1 MRQCRTKGRSR
12 FSAHGS
18 CRSFTVLATPGVR
31 THLRHLFE
39 RHRPGARECDQDLW
53 GSGRQDRPLKGHPL
67 RSEELPGCPS
77 GAAYPRR
84 TAPLGPGPCLR
95 STLEEVARADLIVHV
110 VDACAPDAL
119 SQVTAVRGVLY
130 EIGAAHLPELLVL
143 NKVDCAPVEA
153 LAALRRAY
161 PRALTASALTGQ
173 GLELLRDAI
182 VAALAGTW
190 HDDVAYPG
198 EPAGVPLVDAPAPD
212 KAAGLAD

>member
-1 MRQCRTKGRSR
+1 M
-12 FSAHGS
+12 
-18 CRSFTVLATPGVR
+18 
-31 THLRHLFE
+31 
-39 RHRPGARECDQDLW
+39 
-53 GSGRQDRPLKGHPL
+53 
-67 RSEELPGCPS
+67 
-77 GAAYPRR
+77 
-84 TAPLGPGPCLR
+84 
-95 STLEEVARADLIVHV
+95 
-110 VDACAPDAL
+110 
-119 SQVTAVRGVLY
+119 
-130 EIGAAHLPELLVL
+130 
-143 NKVDCAPVEA
+143 EA